1 MLLYMYNRI
10 CEGSEIML
18 GSVLWAIFVVL
29 IVLWLLGFLVAHIG
43 GGLIHILLIVA
54 FIVLLYNL
62 FVGMR
67 RRV

>member
-1 MLLYMYNRI
+1 MYNRI